1 MMLLR
6 HAILISAVLCAA
18 MTAWAHV
25 EGGKVYCMDKDGS
38 DVVRV
43 SSGTGNVTGPT
54 WNPDGSQIL
63 YVATGAGHGMHD
75 YGDSRFHIV
84 ALPGLE
90 TRHIELPPGV
100 LGVRSPAWKPDGTQ
114 VVFVGRSATSP
125 DIGHNDLYLTN
136 LADGTTANLTSGAV
150 PLIGMPVWSPE
161 GDRIAITTGIGE
173 EWNLLVLEADGR
185 SAPDTVMSR
194 KNAFLNLS
202 WSPDGTRF
210 ALQCLVE
217 DNFEICVLN
226 ADGSGLV
233 NVSDHPSFDA
243 DPAWSPD
250 GTEIVFVSDRD
261 GDLEIYCMAADGSSV
276 IQLTANEGRDM
287 EPAWSSDGK
296 ICFVS
301 DRGAGQEA
309 TAP

>member
-1 MMLLR
+1 MQAGGWLLFRLRPKKGFSEMMLLR

-75 YGDSRFHIV
+75 YGDSRFHMV

-173 EWNLLVLEADGR
+173 EWNLLVLEADWPERSRHSNEQEECLPQPVLVPGRNTVR
-185 SAPDTVMSR
+185 SAMPGGGQLRD
-194 KNAFLNLS
+194 L
-202 WSPDGTRF
+202 
-210 ALQCLVE
+210 CVE
-217 DNFEICVLN
+217 R
-226 ADGSGLV
+226 
-233 NVSDHPSFDA
+233 
-243 DPAWSPD
+243 
-250 GTEIVFVSDRD
+250 GTE
-261 GDLEIYCMAADGSSV
+261 AD
-276 IQLTANEGRDM
+276 
-287 EPAWSSDGK
+287 WS
-296 ICFVS
+296 
-301 DRGAGQEA
+301 
-309 TAP
+309 T